1 MAKISDKVTRGLAM
15 FSKKTKI
22 FGWKW
27 VCSACM
33 AAWADRTPFSG
44 GCLGCVV
51 PTASPFFS
59 FVALPSFSTS
69 ASIRPSCLSCPCCF
83 STCCHLQLICRP
95 QAGVRRG
102 CWGVLV
108 LLQPA
113 EQGELLGWQA
123 HTMELP
129 GTNLAPRGRSAEVLP
144 LGCWIGLFHALMWQL
159 LFKPYRYLRGKPY

>member
-1 MAKISDKVTRGLAM
+1 M
-15 FSKKTKI
+15 
-22 FGWKW
+22 
-27 VCSACM
+27 CSACM

-102 CWGVLV
+102 CRGVLV
-108 LLQPA
+108 LLQLA

-129 GTNLAPRGRSAEVLP
+129 GTNLAPRGHSAEVLP
-144 LGCWIGLFHALMWQL
+144 LGCWIGLFDALMWQL